1 MGSKGWKGPKGIWM
15 AVEKAVLIS
24 NEESDSKAQQIYSY
38 VKFKNKIKL
47 KK

>member
-1 MGSKGWKGPKGIWM
+1 M